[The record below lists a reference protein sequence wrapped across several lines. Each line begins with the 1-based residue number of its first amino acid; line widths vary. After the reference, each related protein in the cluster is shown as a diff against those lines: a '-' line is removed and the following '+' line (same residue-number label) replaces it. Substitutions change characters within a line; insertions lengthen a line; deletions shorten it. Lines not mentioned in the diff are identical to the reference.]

1 MYYVVLIVLLIG
13 SLIEIYR
20 RKKYKQLFL
29 LIYVVMTL
37 MAIFRFGQ
45 LGDYFDY
52 YYLYHNPILLRDP
65 LFIVYAMAFQL
76 CNASYQFFLTITE
89 LICFGLAFPF
99 FYKTCRC
106 SCISL
111 LVFYCYSFLTCPMS
125 ALRQA
130 VCLSMLLCSYSMLV
144 EKKRVL
150 FFLIVGIGSLIHL
163 SFFAVA
169 LIGLFYDKRFFN
181 RPIIIVIA
189 LLATG
194 VMLSGID
201 LTAVV
206 ISRVGFEN
214 RSISEVS
221 SGAFDNLIQLALRL
235 ALMVPLLFFKPAY
248 GTNGYYAKA
257 ICLIGYILY
266 CLLASQSLVAGRIEY
281 FFRTFLC
288 LFVAELSRGLG
299 SKYSF
304 ISVRFSPRRKEKPTA
319 KKAFSNMRVAV
330 LSLFV
335 LAHVVLF
342 YKNMG
347 GFIAQG
353 AYKENVTIFNF
364 PYISIFDKQAIDQ
377 YTDIDKYD
385 YSE

>member
-1 MYYVVLIVLLIG
+1 MYYFVLLILLIG
-13 SLIEIYR
+13 SYIEIIR
-20 RKKYKQLFL
+20 RKKYRQLFL
-29 LIYVVMTL
+29 LVYGVMTL

-52 YYLYHNPILLRDP
+52 YYLYENPILLRDP
-65 LFIVYAMAFQL
+65 LFIVYAMAFQWVH
-76 CNASYQFFLTITE
+76 ASYQVFLTVTE

-99 FYKTCRC
+99 FYRTCRC

-130 VCLSMLLCSYSMLV
+130 VCLSILLCSYSMLV
-144 EKKRVL
+144 EKKKFL
-150 FFLIVGIGSLIHL
+150 FFLLVGIGSLIHL
-163 SFFAVA
+163 SFFSVA
-169 LIGLFYDKRFFN
+169 LIGLFYDKKFFN
-181 RPIIIVIA
+181 KPIIIVIA
-189 LLATG
+189 LLATA
-194 VMLSGID
+194 VMLSGVD
-201 LTAVV
+201 LTAVI

-235 ALMVPLLFFKPAY
+235 ALMAPLLFFKPEY

-266 CLLASQSLVAGRIEY
+266 CFLASQALVAGRIEY
-281 FFRTFLC
+281 FYRTFLC

-299 SKYSF
+299 SKYKF
-304 ISVRFSPRRKEKPTA
+304 ISINLSLHRRVKPSA
-319 KKAFSNMRVAV
+319 KRAFSNMRMAV

-335 LAHVVLF
+335 FAHVILF